1 MSTTILTARTLTREV
16 TAVLGKTNRVSIP
29 LFTKNDLV
37 IQISVVDEDG
47 DAVDI
52 SGYTTRNFGVYPPA
66 SGTADFTGTPALVG
80 GGTGGIMTVTITD
93 ANTSA
98 FTAGNKRLEVQ
109 ISNGSLKHTILTGT
123 LVFELAQQ

>member
-1 MSTTILTARTLTREV
+1 MSATILTARGMTRAI
-16 TAVLGKTNRVSIP
+16 TCVLGAVNRVSIP
-29 LFTKNDLV
+29 AFTKNDL
-37 IQISVVDEDG
+37 ILSLAVVDEDG
-47 DAVDI
+47 VAVDI
-52 SGYTTRNFGVYPPA
+52 SGYTTRNFGVYPPG

-80 GGTGGIMTVTITD
+80 GGTGGLMTVTITD

-109 ISNGSLKHTILTGT
+109 IDNATLKYTVLSGT